1 MKKQKKCY
9 SCAYVQRPESGEN
22 MHCNYAFV
30 EQRTRVKQV
39 YEMLGIDHMTDEA
52 RAMLSGYKCPFYAKG
67 QGKTPGAERIRRI
80 ESEWEKK
87 EQRRKRIQDELMGR
101 VPMKVKKPQSKFDWG
116 LAKKMH
122 ERGKN
127 AQEIAEAL
135 GCSRATVQN
144 WKRANGL
151 ADPTKGN
158 KPQYDWR
165 LAQYMWDQGES
176 DRAIAQA
183 LGCSKG
189 AVDTWKHKNGLKRRD
204 AKAAGG

>member
-52 RAMLSGYKCPFYAKG
+52 REMLSGYKCPFYAKG

-101 VPMKVKKPQSKFDWG
+101 VPKKVKKPQSKFNWEEAAR
-116 LAKKMH
+116 LH
-122 ERGKN
+122 EEGKS
-127 AQEIAEAL
+127 ATEIARAL

-144 WKRANGL
+144 WRHETGRS
-151 ADPTKGN
+151 DPTKGGEA
-158 KPQYDWR
+158 PIR
-165 LAQYMWDQGES
+165 LEA
-176 DRAIAQA
+176 
-183 LGCSKG
+183 C
-189 AVDTWKHKNGLKRRD
+189 AVHVGSGRE
-204 AKAAGG
+204 